1 MSISARLNEDMG
13 LLNDFMTEPTHES
26 SPFISKQTVVVMDN
40 NPNASYQSGQVVFQT
55 DSLSSNGLYCDL
67 KNGTI
72 EIPMVFVVESLTAD
86 NGCDFTAN
94 AAGNVLGQ
102 KGLDALLSTKCSDL
116 AFINT
121 MSVELDGGSVVSV
134 VDNISSY
141 LIWRKHDSQV
151 PYSRDELTNYVRD
164 GVNWSIAED
173 GSLRNCSSRR
183 EVDTLTQP
191 SAGGAN
197 EGMYHRSHNAF
208 TSATN
213 ASVAAVFDDLY
224 ITQSNTNKVVTSAKY
239 KIYHY
244 TAHLKLSDLPFF
256 ASMPLA
262 RSLNVKITLNINQ
275 CAFTFTKDG
284 DTLSFAS
291 NSMVISGSGRVNP
304 LMIAASSETIMVP
317 ADDAQI
323 AASASYRLRNGD
335 YRVSAS
341 IVGNKFTGHVLDD
354 CRNATHQHLRN
365 CRLLVDCY
373 QMLPSFES
381 TYLSTVGQRSVN
393 YLRVVSGVV
402 ENLKAGH
409 HFDQLLN
416 SGLVNMT
423 KLILVIQHAS
433 ISNGAEGSTHS
444 PNISPFSSSP
454 ATTSPYMLD
463 SFQVRVSGQGIY
475 RDFLNYSYDEYIA
488 SIGRDGALF
497 SPFSRKEWE
506 SGMYRY
512 IVVPL
517 TRKTPDQV
525 NISQSIS
532 ISGVNRCK
540 KALDVFW
547 FVEQETSLTLDVY
560 SGKVIRA

>member
-1 MSISARLNEDMG
+1 
-13 LLNDFMTEPTHES
+13 MTPGSDAE
-26 SPFISKQTVVVMDN
+26 VV
-40 NPNASYQSGQVVFQT
+40 
-55 DSLSSNGLYCDL
+55 
-67 KNGTI
+67 
-72 EIPMVFVVESLTAD
+72 
-86 NGCDFTAN
+86 
-94 AAGNVLGQ
+94 
-102 KGLDALLSTKCSDL
+102 
-116 AFINT
+116 
-121 MSVELDGGSVVSV
+121 
-134 VDNISSY
+134 
-141 LIWRKHDSQV
+141 
-151 PYSRDELTNYVRD
+151 
-164 GVNWSIAED
+164 
-173 GSLRNCSSRR
+173 
-183 EVDTLTQP
+183 
-191 SAGGAN
+191 
-197 EGMYHRSHNAF
+197 
-208 TSATN
+208 
-213 ASVAAVFDDLY
+213 
-224 ITQSNTNKVVTSAKY
+224 
-239 KIYHY
+239 
-244 TAHLKLSDLPFF
+244 
-256 ASMPLA
+256 
-262 RSLNVKITLNINQ
+262 
-275 CAFTFTKDG
+275 
-284 DTLSFAS
+284 
-291 NSMVISGSGRVNP
+291 
-304 LMIAASSETIMVP
+304 
-317 ADDAQI
+317 
-323 AASASYRLRNGD
+323 ASASHRLRNGD

-341 IVGNKFTGHVLDD
+341 IVSNKFTGHVLDA

-463 SFQVRVSGQGIY
+463 SFQVRVSGNDVY

-488 SIGRDGALF
+488 SIGIDGGFMA
-497 SPFSRKEWE
+497 PFTRKEWE

-512 IVVPL
+512 IVFPL

-540 KALDVFW
+540 QALDVLW
-547 FVEQETSLTLDVY
+547 YVTQETSITLDVY

>member
-1 MSISARLNEDMG
+1 
-13 LLNDFMTEPTHES
+13 
-26 SPFISKQTVVVMDN
+26 
-40 NPNASYQSGQVVFQT
+40 
-55 DSLSSNGLYCDL
+55 
-67 KNGTI
+67 
-72 EIPMVFVVESLTAD
+72 
-86 NGCDFTAN
+86 
-94 AAGNVLGQ
+94 
-102 KGLDALLSTKCSDL
+102 
-116 AFINT
+116 
-121 MSVELDGGSVVSV
+121 
-134 VDNISSY
+134 
-141 LIWRKHDSQV
+141 
-151 PYSRDELTNYVRD
+151 
-164 GVNWSIAED
+164 VNWSIAAD
-173 GSLRNCSSRR
+173 GSLRNCSSKR

-191 SAGGAN
+191 SAAGAN
-197 EGMYHRSHNAF
+197 DGMYHRSHNAF

-213 ASVAAVFDDLY
+213 ASVAAVFEDLY
-224 ITQSNTNKVVTSAKY
+224 ITQSNTNKVETFPKY

-262 RSLNVKITLNINQ
+262 RSLNMKITLNINQ
-275 CAFTFTKDG
+275 CAFTFTKNG
-284 DTLSFAS
+284 DVLTFAS
-291 NSMVISGSGRVNP
+291 NGMIISSGRVNP
-304 LMIAASSETIMVP
+304 LMISESRSEIMTPASNEDPV
-317 ADDAQI
+317 AY
-323 AASASYRLRNGD
+323 ASYRLRNGD

-341 IVGNKFTGHVLDD
+341 IVSNKFTGHVIEG
-354 CRNATHQHLRN
+354 CRNATQQHLRN

-381 TYLSTVGQRSVN
+381 TYLSTVGQREVN

-402 ENLKAGH
+402 GNLKRNTH
-409 HFDQLLN
+409 LDSLLN
-416 SGLVNMT
+416 SGLVNAT

-444 PNISPFSSSP
+444 PNVSPFSSSP

-463 SFQVRVSGQGIY
+463 SFQVRVSGSDIY

-488 SIGRDGALF
+488 SIGREGGFMA
-497 SPFSRKEWE
+497 PFTRREWE
-506 SGMYRY
+506 SGMYRF

-540 KALDVFW
+540 KALDIFW
-547 FVEQETSLTLDVY
+547 FCEQSVSITLDVY